1 MCGRTK
7 TELFENADVT
17 LPVPVHNDY
26 TRETSRVSANFL
38 WKRKRRKPYEK
49 LGTVTAR
56 FLLKCKT
63 YHYSWPDWG
72 LELARS
78 QASPVGIS
86 GK

>member
-49 LGTVTAR
+49 LGTVTD
-56 FLLKCKT
+56 
-63 YHYSWPDWG
+63 HYSWPDWG
-72 LELARS
+72 LKLARS
-78 QASPVGIS
+78 QPSPVGIS